1 MKKQKHTLESLVI
14 FILSRQKSI
23 TPNAH
28 LCVATIGADFV
39 YANSPQYFH
48 EINSKIHTQLQRSRI
63 FTTHSRVS
71 ILNIIWYSF
80 TFGHKMPICI
90 FEIEKVSLCDYNGA
104 YVCVRRNRQRR
115 EDEMNVSTKRM
126 RLENT
131 AASTKMRFSV
141 NSRQFRHE
149 KLSVDSMRFTDVYSG
164 IVITTTK
171 SMTYR

>member
-1 MKKQKHTLESLVI
+1 MKTQKHTLESLVI

-115 EDEMNVSTKRM
+115 EDEMNVSTKQM
-126 RLENT
+126 RLEIPRHQQRGNDCDFPWIHDNFAT
-131 AASTKMRFSV
+131 RNWASIPW
-141 NSRQFRHE
+141 
-149 KLSVDSMRFTDVYSG
+149 DSPMFIQV
-164 IVITTTK
+164 
-171 SMTYR
+171 